1 MNKQKNSK
9 EEGEKDQLQEKVLF
23 VNRCAK
29 VLKGGR
35 KFSFSALVIVGDSN
49 GSIGVGFAKANEV
62 VDAIKKG
69 GDNARNNLET
79 FYIVDGSISF
89 DVQAKFDGSSVLL
102 KSAPKGTGV
111 IAGSHVRSVLEMVGV
126 TDVVAKNLGSNNPN
140 NQVIATIHAL
150 RQLVDKKEVLSKR
163 IAL

>member
-1 MNKQKNSK
+1 MNKQKNAK
-9 EEGEKDQLQEKVLF
+9 DGDEKDQLEEKVLF

-35 KFSFSALVIVGDSN
+35 KFSFSALVLVGDSN
-49 GSIGVGFAKANEV
+49 GTIGIGFAKANEV

-69 GDNARNNLET
+69 GDIARKNLEK
-79 FYIVDGSISF
+79 FHIIDGSIAF
-89 DVQAKFDGSSVLL
+89 DVQAKFDGSCVLL

-126 TDVVAKNLGSNNPN
+126 TDIVAKNLGSNNPN
-140 NQVIATIHAL
+140 NQVIAAIYAL

-163 IAL
+163 MAL

>member
-1 MNKQKNSK
+1 MKIQKDAKVN
-9 EEGEKDQLQEKVLF
+9 EQKDQFEEKVLF

-35 KFSFSALVIVGDSN
+35 KFSFSALVLVGNSK

-69 GDNARNNLET
+69 GDNAKRNLEKFHVEGGT
-79 FYIVDGSISF
+79 IPF
-89 DVQAKFDGSSVLL
+89 DVKAKFDGSCVLL
-102 KSAPKGTGV
+102 KSAPQGTGV
-111 IAGSHVRSVLEMVGV
+111 IAGSHVRSVLEMVGL

-140 NQVIATIHAL
+140 NQVFAVLEAL
-150 RQLVDKKEVLSKR
+150 RQLVNKKDVLSKR